1 MDKSS
6 ESSFGASNSLVPR
19 RSEFKLSM
27 FKRATSERL
36 RTTPDSDLDK
46 QEQIA
51 WICPFFD
58 GITFPDKFLFL
69 FEREKQG
76 HYINQRSSQS
86 PI

>member
-1 MDKSS
+1 MVL
-6 ESSFGASNSLVPR
+6 SNSLVPR

-36 RTTPDSDLDK
+36 RTTPDSNLDK

-51 WICPFFD
+51 RICPFFD
-58 GITFPDKFLFL
+58 GITILDKFLFL
-69 FEREKQG
+69 FERGKQG
-76 HYINQRSSQS
+76 HYINRGSSQR

>member
-1 MDKSS
+1 MDKPS
-6 ESSFGASNSLVPR
+6 ESSFRASNSLVPG
-19 RSEFKLSM
+19 RSEFKLPL
-27 FKRATSERL
+27 FKRATSERP
-36 RTTPDSDLDK
+36 RTTRDPDLDK

-58 GITFPDKFLFL
+58 GITFPDKFPFL
-69 FEREKQG
+69 FERGKQG

>member
-1 MDKSS
+1 MVL
-6 ESSFGASNSLVPR
+6 SNSLVPR

-36 RTTPDSDLDK
+36 RTTPDSNLDK

-58 GITFPDKFLFL
+58 GITILDKFLFL
-69 FEREKQG
+69 FERGKQG
-76 HYINQRSSQS
+76 HYINRGSSQR